1 MTAFPRP
8 NAALIEGL
16 RARIRRLEGGM
27 SADTVSGSRLAA
39 LGDPRI
45 DAHLPGGGLPRACL
59 HAISGGDGAAT
70 GFCAGLL
77 ARLVGARGTA
87 LWCRRDGDL
96 YGPGLAAFGLTPERL
111 IVVRARRPADVF
123 WAMEEALRSGA
134 PAAVLGEAATVEPTA
149 ARRLQLA
156 AEAGGVT
163 GLLLTGNG
171 GMPLPAASRW
181 RVATVASAE
190 NRGFLPTAPRWQVE
204 LLSCRGGRPA
214 EWTMEWRDGTGSATA
229 GATAHGFAVVADLCH
244 RPALPANPG
253 PVLPAGG
260 LRRAG

>member
-1 MTAFPRP
+1 MAVSRLPRQTDP
-8 NAALIEGL
+8 NLIERL
-16 RARIRRLEGGM
+16 RERIRRIEGGIPANE
-27 SADTVSGSRLAA
+27 ADRSRVAR

-45 DAHLPGGGLPRACL
+45 DGHLPGGGLPRACL

-77 ARLVGARGTA
+77 ARLAGPRGTV

-111 IVVRARRPADVF
+111 IVVRARRPADVL

-134 PAAVLGEAATVEPTA
+134 PAAVLGEAVTVEPTA

-156 AEAGGVT
+156 AETGGVT
-163 GLLLTGNG
+163 GLLLTGDG
-171 GMPLPAASRW
+171 GMRLPAASRW
-181 RVATVASAE
+181 RVATAASAE
-190 NRGFLPTAPRWQVE
+190 DGGFLAVAPRWQVE

-214 EWTMEWRDGTGSATA
+214 EWTMEWQDGAGRTAANATA
-229 GATAHGFAVVADLCH
+229 GGFAVVADLRH
-244 RPALPANPG
+244 GPAVPANEI
-253 PVLPAGG
+253 
-260 LRRAG
+260 RRAV